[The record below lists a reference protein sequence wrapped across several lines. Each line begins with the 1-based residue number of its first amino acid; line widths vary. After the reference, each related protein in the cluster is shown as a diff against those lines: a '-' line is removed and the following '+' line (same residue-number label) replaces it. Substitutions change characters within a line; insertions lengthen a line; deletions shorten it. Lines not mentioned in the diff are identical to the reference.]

1 MIVPIEKTIR
11 QDNAP
16 EWHNRL
22 LQMLPQIVRNA
33 RRAFKDLP
41 AEMRQDAIAEVIAN
55 CTVAVARLA
64 ERKRLDLAYPTPLS
78 LFAIRQ
84 YFDGRRVG
92 NKIASRDVY
101 SQQARDRGGYE
112 LRYLGTPREQRSG
125 GWREQLV
132 ENRRTTPADLACFK
146 LDFPRWLATY
156 SDRHRLVIELLGLG
170 YGTGEVANRI
180 GVTHARVSQLRR
192 QFRDDWSAFQDGQLT
207 RSSGEVCSERRE

>member
-1 MIVPIEKTIR
+1 MIVPIEKTTH
-11 QDNAP
+11 QDHGP

-22 LQMLPQIVRNA
+22 LQMLPTIVRNA
-33 RRAFKDLP
+33 RHVFKDLP
-41 AEMRQDAIAEVIAN
+41 AEIRQDAIAEVIAN

-64 ERKRLDLAYPTPLS
+64 QRKMLDLAYPTPLS
-78 LFAIRQ
+78 RFAIRQ
-84 YFDGRRVG
+84 YFAGRRVG
-92 NKIASRDVY
+92 NKTNNHDVY

-112 LRYLGTPREQRSG
+112 IRYLGTPHKQQAG

-156 SDRHRLVIELLGLG
+156 SARDRLVIELLGLG
-170 YGTGEVANRI
+170 HGTSEVANRI

-207 RSSGEVCSERRE
+207 PSCRETCSERHD